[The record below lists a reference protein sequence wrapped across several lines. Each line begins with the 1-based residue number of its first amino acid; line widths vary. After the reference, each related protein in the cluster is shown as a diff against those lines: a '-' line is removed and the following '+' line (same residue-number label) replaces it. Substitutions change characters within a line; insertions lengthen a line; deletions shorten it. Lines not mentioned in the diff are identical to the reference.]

1 MSSNADILEL
11 IGGELCLAFADTVDW
26 RKSDHP
32 QELVAEYSDLLS
44 WSQDVDILPAEDAQH
59 LLREAEQRQAEA
71 DTALECAIALRDTI
85 YRIFAAIA
93 NEESPDPQD
102 LDLFN
107 DALSETLIRMQI
119 VPTSEGFGWDWTS
132 GGESLKRM
140 LWPVVR
146 SAADLLTS
154 QRLDRVKQCPGCG
167 WLFLD
172 TSRNRSRRWCTMRVC
187 GNRAKARRHYERK
200 RSQRAK
206 SETYVGPK

>member
-32 QELVAEYSDLLS
+32 RELVADYSDLVS

-59 LLREAEQRQAEA
+59 LLREAEQRHAEA
-71 DTALECAIALRDTI
+71 DTALEYAIALRETI

-93 NEESPDPQD
+93 NEESPDSQD

-107 DALSETLIRMQI
+107 DALSETLIRLQI

-187 GNRAKARRHYERK
+187 GNRAKARRYYERK
-200 RSQRAK
+200 RSQGAK
-206 SETYVGPK
+206 SWTYVGHK